1 MSDSKYMQLAIKLAQ
16 KGAGYVN
23 PNPMVGAVIV
33 KDNHIIGQG
42 YHEFFGGPHAERNAL
57 KNCRESPVGATLY
70 VTLEPCCHFGKT
82 PPCIDAIIDS
92 GITRVVIGSLDC
104 NPIVSGKG
112 VKILEE
118 NNLQVTVGVLE
129 NECLNLIKSF
139 RKYIT
144 QHVPYIFMKYAMTM
158 DGKIATKTNQSK
170 WITGE
175 EARKHVH
182 QLRHHV
188 SAIMV
193 GVNTVIQDDPLL
205 TCRLEEGK
213 NPIRIICDT
222 HLRTPLTSK
231 IVKTANDI
239 KTYIATSS
247 EDKNKMKLYQN
258 HGCEILSIKKKGNH
272 IDLSSLM
279 QHLGNMQI
287 DSLLLEGGSLMN
299 WSALEQQIVDELKI
313 YIAPKIFGGSA
324 KFPVGGEGISL
335 PDDAIS
341 LKPYA
346 FSQIG
351 NDYLIESE
359 VIYPCSQE

>member
-1 MSDSKYMQLAIKLAQ
+1 MSDSEYMKLAIELAQ

-42 YHEFFGGPHAERNAL
+42 YHKFFGGPHAERNAL

-70 VTLEPCCHFGKT
+70 VTLEPCCHYGKT
-82 PPCIDAIIDS
+82 PPCTDAIINS

-104 NPIVSGKG
+104 NPVVSGKG

-118 NNLQVTVGVLE
+118 NNIQVTVGILE
-129 NECLNLIKSF
+129 DECHHLIKIF

-144 QHVPYIFMKYAMTM
+144 KHTPYVFMKYAMTM
-158 DGKIATKTNQSK
+158 DGKIATKTKQAK

-175 EARKHVH
+175 EARKQVH
-182 QLRHHV
+182 QLRHNV

-193 GVNTVIQDDPLL
+193 GVNTVIQDNPLL

-231 IVKTANDI
+231 IVETANDI
-239 KTYIATSS
+239 RTYIVTSS
-247 EDKNKMKLYQN
+247 SDESKIDLYRR
-258 HGCEILSIKKKGNH
+258 HGCEIIFIKKKTNH
-272 IDLSSLM
+272 IDLLSLL
-279 QHLGNMQI
+279 QYLGNMQI
-287 DSLLLEGGSLMN
+287 DSLLLEGGSLLN
-299 WSALEQQIVDELKI
+299 WNALKQRIVDEVKI
-313 YIAPKIFGGSA
+313 YVAPKIFGGSSTC
-324 KFPVGGEGISL
+324 PVGGEGVTS
-335 PDDAIS
+335 PNDAIM

-346 FSQIG
+346 FSQVG

>member
-1 MSDSKYMQLAIKLAQ
+1 MKLAIKLAQ

-42 YHEFFGGPHAERNAL
+42 YHEFFDGSHAERNAL

-118 NNLQVTVGVLE
+118 NNLQVTVGILE

-144 QHVPYIFMKYAMTM
+144 QHVPYVFMKYAMTM

-170 WITGE
+170 WITEE

-287 DSLLLEGGSLMN
+287 DSLVLEGGSLMN

-335 PDDAIS
+335 PNDAIR

>member
-1 MSDSKYMQLAIKLAQ
+1 
-16 KGAGYVN
+16 
-23 PNPMVGAVIV
+23 
-33 KDNHIIGQG
+33 
-42 YHEFFGGPHAERNAL
+42 
-57 KNCRESPVGATLY
+57 
-70 VTLEPCCHFGKT
+70 
-82 PPCIDAIIDS
+82 
-92 GITRVVIGSLDC
+92 
-104 NPIVSGKG
+104 
-112 VKILEE
+112 
-118 NNLQVTVGVLE
+118 
-129 NECLNLIKSF
+129 
-139 RKYIT
+139 
-144 QHVPYIFMKYAMTM
+144 MKYAMTM

-182 QLRHHV
+182 QLRHQV

-258 HGCEILSIKKKGNH
+258 HGCEILPIKKKGNH
-272 IDLSSLM
+272 IDLSDLM

-299 WSALEQQIVDELKI
+299 WSALEQQIVNELKI

-335 PDDAIS
+335 PNDAIR

>member
-1 MSDSKYMQLAIKLAQ
+1 
-16 KGAGYVN
+16 
-23 PNPMVGAVIV
+23 
-33 KDNHIIGQG
+33 
-42 YHEFFGGPHAERNAL
+42 
-57 KNCRESPVGATLY
+57 
-70 VTLEPCCHFGKT
+70 
-82 PPCIDAIIDS
+82 
-92 GITRVVIGSLDC
+92 
-104 NPIVSGKG
+104 
-112 VKILEE
+112 
-118 NNLQVTVGVLE
+118 
-129 NECLNLIKSF
+129 
-139 RKYIT
+139 
-144 QHVPYIFMKYAMTM
+144 MKYAMTM

-258 HGCEILSIKKKGNH
+258 HGCEILSIKKKDNH
-272 IDLSSLM
+272 IDLSDLM

-335 PDDAIS
+335 PNDAIS

-351 NDYLIESE
+351 DDYLIESE